1 MCKYIL
7 SDYVP
12 IVLGIDFVNN
22 DYLNVVRNVKILQ
35 LNKRTIHNKITT
47 QTNENPNLS

>member
-22 DYLNVVRNVKILQ
+22 DWFECSKKFKNSA
-35 LNKRTIHNKITT
+35 T
-47 QTNENPNLS
+47 Q

>member
-7 SDYVP
+7 NNYVF

-22 DYLNVVRNVKILQ
+22 DWFECSKKCKNFVI
-35 LNKRTIHNKITT
+35 
-47 QTNENPNLS
+47 